1 MSGSFRSEGSVSE
14 REKGKR
20 GGFSGT
26 RGEGWDDGVR
36 DGMEGGFDGR

>member
-1 MSGSFRSEGSVSE
+1 MSE

-26 RGEGWDDGVR
+26 RGERWDDGVW
-36 DGMEGGFDGR
+36 DGMEGGFHGK